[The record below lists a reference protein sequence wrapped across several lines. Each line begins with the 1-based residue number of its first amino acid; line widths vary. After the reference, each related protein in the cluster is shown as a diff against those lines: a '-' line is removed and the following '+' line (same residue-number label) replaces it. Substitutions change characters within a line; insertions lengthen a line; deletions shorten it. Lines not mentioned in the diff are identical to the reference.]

1 MGNRKLNRRQG
12 GSIEHAIA
20 APFVA
25 AVMTNSLQVNP
36 RRRRSGNRYGL
47 RQAANVVFAE
57 QVDGTPSRRKM
68 AGLHTG
74 NLRLLEPPPARFGG
88 AGPVR

>member
-47 RQAANVVFAE
+47 RQAA
-57 QVDGTPSRRKM
+57 TWSLRSKWM
-68 AGLHTG
+68 A
-74 NLRLLEPPPARFGG
+74 LRHGEKWLGCIPAI
-88 AGPVR
+88 